1 MNTVE
6 VNELSKWFG
15 PKVAVS
21 EVSIGFGPGVTG
33 LLGPNG
39 AGKTTL
45 MRVIAGLQVP
55 SQGSVSVL
63 GRDPRVDPSIYRSMT
78 LVPEDE
84 AIYEHLTGRQF
95 IELSARLAGINDPK
109 GRAREV
115 LEIVELTDAADRAL
129 GGYSKGMRQRTKV
142 ASALVPDPEVLLLD
156 EPLNG
161 ADPVQRAQLI
171 RLFKELGA
179 AGRTVIVSSHVLREV
194 ERMADRVIAMVDGR
208 LAAVGSVAT
217 IRAAMTD
224 KPRQVFVDCSNPR
237 VLASELI
244 GTSNVLGVQINEELL
259 MIEAADA
266 REVAMQL
273 PRLAVAHDISISRV
287 EPADES
293 LESVFRY
300 LVEGR

>member
-1 MNTVE
+1 
-6 VNELSKWFG
+6 
-15 PKVAVS
+15 
-21 EVSIGFGPGVTG
+21 
-33 LLGPNG
+33 
-39 AGKTTL
+39 
-45 MRVIAGLQVP
+45 
-55 SQGSVSVL
+55 
-63 GRDPRVDPSIYRSMT
+63 MT